1 MNRLGCTLCPRRCG
15 ADRTVRLGF
24 CGAGDAIR
32 IARAMAHHWE
42 EPCISGKN
50 GSGAIFFSGC
60 TLKCVYCQN
69 TLISH
74 GRFGADI
81 SDERFA
87 EICFELKAKG
97 VHNLNLVTPDAYIE
111 RIAPILRSIKCKLA
125 LPIVVNCS
133 GYLSERQLSLLDG
146 VADVYLP
153 DFKYADSELSR
164 SLSSAADYPEVAERA
179 IVEMVRQTGRPVLDG
194 EGMLLKGTLVRHLVL
209 PGYRKNSLAV
219 LDRLAER
226 FGRDEILLSLMAQYT
241 PTSEGI
247 NDGSLNRRLTAF
259 EYRSVADK
267 LAELGF
273 DGYLQE
279 RTSAQSSYT
288 PSFGLEGVEKM

>member
-1 MNRLGCTLCPRRCG
+1 
-15 ADRTVRLGF
+15 
-24 CGAGDAIR
+24 
-32 IARAMAHHWE
+32 MAHHWE

-69 TLISH
+69 APISH

-111 RIAPILRSIKCKLA
+111 RIAPILQSIKGKLA
-125 LPIVVNCS
+125 LPIVVNCG

-153 DFKYADSELSR
+153 DFKYADGTLAG
-164 SLSSAADYPEVAERA
+164 SLSAAADYPEVAERA
-179 IVEMVRQTGRPVLDG
+179 IVEMVRQTGKPTFDSDR
-194 EGMLLKGTLVRHLVL
+194 MLVKGTLVRHLVL
-209 PGYRKNSLAV
+209 PGYRKNSIAL
-219 LDRLAER
+219 LERLAER
-226 FGRDEILLSLMAQYT
+226 FRQDEIMVSLMAQYT
-241 PTSEGI
+241 PPSEGAT
-247 NDGSLNRRLTAF
+247 DGALEGSLNRRLTAF

-267 LAELGF
+267 LAEVGF

-279 RTSAQSSYT
+279 RGSAEKSYT
-288 PSFGLEGVEKM
+288 PSFGLEGVVRNE